1 MSDNIEKDLKNSK
14 GDIAYTTAKA
24 GLSMIPVLGGV
35 AA

>member
-24 GLSMIPVLGGV
+24 GLSMIV
-35 AA
+35 ARQAFCQ